1 MLLFF
6 FLFRS
11 LMARTKAAARNNP
24 AMRQPRLQEVV
35 APPPSPTMGS
45 VSCVARHYVQAGRV
59 MAATEADV
67 DSFIDDVCAFVAR
80 RKREAAALADEWLAD
95 PRKRLVPW
103 GTSPEVAYCLD
114 GNGRQLFAD
123 TDQDDDRCA
132 SPASPEPPSS
142 WARYCGDDEP
152 YVPRPLS
159 ELCADDPF
167 SPAYA
172 PCDAM
177 PQLKIQ

>member
-1 MLLFF
+1 
-6 FLFRS
+6 
-11 LMARTKAAARNNP
+11 MARTKAAARNNP

-35 APPPSPTMGS
+35 APPPSPTLGS

-80 RKREAAALADEWLAD
+80 RKREAAARADEWLAD

-103 GTSPEVAYCLD
+103 GTSGEVAYCLD
-114 GNGRQLFAD
+114 ENDYPLSAD
-123 TDQDDDRCA
+123 ADQDDDRCA
-132 SPASPEPPSS
+132 SPASPEPLS
-142 WARYCGDDEP
+142 RCDDDEP
-152 YVPRPLS
+152 YVPRPLA

-177 PQLKIQ
+177 RQLKIQ